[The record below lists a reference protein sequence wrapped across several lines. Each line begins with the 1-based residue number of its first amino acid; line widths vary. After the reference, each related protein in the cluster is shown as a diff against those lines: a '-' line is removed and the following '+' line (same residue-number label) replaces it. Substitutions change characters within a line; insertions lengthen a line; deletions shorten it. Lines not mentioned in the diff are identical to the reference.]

1 LLGTR
6 SHGRV
11 DRCGTG
17 RVDSAYHRRALLRC
31 IARLYHRYGCATQV
45 PQFYLRRAEADTTED
60 AGHVVPEAR
69 LGGPIALV
77 QNGDK
82 IILDAE
88 KRTID
93 WDVSEEEQALRRVE
107 WEGSGWGLLTV
118 KRGILLRYARD
129 VAVRGVQFYQPDF
142 SG

>member
-1 LLGTR
+1 MLDTR
-6 SHGRV
+6 SHERV
-11 DRCGTG
+11 DWCGTG

-31 IARLYHRYGCATQV
+31 IARLYRRYDCATQV
-45 PQFYLRRAEADTTED
+45 PQLYQCRAEADTTED

-77 QNGDK
+77 QNGDN

-93 WDVSEEEQALRRVE
+93 WDVSEEEQARRRAE
-107 WEGSGWGLLTV
+107 WESSGWGLLTV

-129 VAVRGVQFYQPDF
+129 VAVRSVQIL
-142 SG
+142 

>member
-1 LLGTR
+1 M
-6 SHGRV
+6 
-11 DRCGTG
+11 
-17 RVDSAYHRRALLRC
+17 
-31 IARLYHRYGCATQV
+31 
-45 PQFYLRRAEADTTED
+45 D

-77 QNGDK
+77 EDGDR
-82 IILDAE
+82 IIIDAE

-93 WDVSEEEQALRRVE
+93 WDVSEEEQARRRAE
-107 WEGSGWGLLTV
+107 WEGSGRGVLTV

-129 VAVRGVQFYQPDF
+129 VAVRGVQFCHQDF